1 MYVKTKQIMLNI
13 IVINIIIIISSSTI
27 LLLLLLLYTCIDL
40 KAVRSELDNGTGSQ
54 VKLESNLTLRLNDG
68 DS

>member
-1 MYVKTKQIMLNI
+1 MYVKTKQIMLN

-27 LLLLLLLYTCIDL
+27 LLLLLYTCIDL